1 MMSKKNG
8 GVAPGSGKTQCK
20 SIGEFQNRE
29 VGRGDGRI
37 GGWKRAYG
45 TCGEWGPR
53 KGEIICNV
61 NKIK

>member
-29 VGRGDGRI
+29 MGR
-37 GGWKRAYG
+37 GGWKNRETEEGLWDLQRVG
-45 TCGEWGPR
+45 TQKRGNHLKC
-53 KGEIICNV
+53 K
-61 NKIK
+61 